1 MRDARRI
8 GAGRRQD
15 YFRGVRALLR
25 PVAFDGRALAMRK
38 SSIFLPDLIAAAN
51 HRGFKP
57 RPAQV
62 SAGLSGLR
70 YFAATLPRAPHP
82 KAAFARAPP
91 WTRVSFASSDSTVR
105 RCAMTLAL
113 SAEATRFR
121 RSIRRSTDIDFK
133 FILFSS

>member
-91 WTRVSFASSDSTVR
+91 WTRVSFASSDSSIR
-105 RCAMTLAL
+105 RCSTTLAL
-113 SAEATRFR
+113 RTA
-121 RSIRRSTDIDFK
+121 SIRFFK
-133 FILFSS
+133 AAKL

>member
-15 YFRGVRALLR
+15 YFRGLRALLR
-25 PVAFDGRALAMRK
+25 PFVFDDGAPAIRK

-82 KAAFARAPP
+82 KAAFEPAPP
-91 WTRVSFASSDSTVR
+91 WTRVSFESPVSSIL
-105 RCAMTLAL
+105 RCSITLAL
-113 SAEATRFR
+113 RTA
-121 RSIRRSTDIDFK
+121 SIRFFK
-133 FILFSS
+133 E